1 VDGTQPG
8 TKQWPPKQLHH
19 WFSTMTNSFIAMQ
32 HARQAELQVS
42 TMSSVDI
49 VMGIH
54 LQHCHTNG
62 EGDNV

>member
-1 VDGTQPG
+1 
-8 TKQWPPKQLHH
+8 
-19 WFSTMTNSFIAMQ
+19 MTNSFIAMQ